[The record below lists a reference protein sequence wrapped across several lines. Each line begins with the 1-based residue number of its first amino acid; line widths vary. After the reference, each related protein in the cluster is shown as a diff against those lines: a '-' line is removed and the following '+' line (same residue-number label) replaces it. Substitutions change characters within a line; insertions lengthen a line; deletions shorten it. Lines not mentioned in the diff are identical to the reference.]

1 MGASA
6 HAGRHG
12 STRVFA
18 DAGGLLGVLGGR
30 GTGHGDGD
38 GTERF
43 DVVKPG
49 DAKAVE
55 QLFNDAAP
63 TYDRLNDWL
72 SFGLHRQWKR
82 QMLLQLSPQR
92 GERWLD
98 LCCGTG
104 DLALALGRRL
114 RPGGQVIGV
123 DAAAAPLA
131 VAADRSAQ
139 EPWLPVVWRQGDA
152 LALDLPDASA
162 DGAVMAYGLRN
173 LSDPAA
179 GLRELRRVLRRDG
192 RAGLLD
198 FNRLPAGSTAAA
210 FQRTYLRRVVVP
222 VAARAGLEEHYAY
235 LEASLARFPNGSEQ
249 EALALQAGFQEARH
263 RPVAGGL
270 MGLLIVK
277 A

>member
-1 MGASA
+1 M
-6 HAGRHG
+6 
-12 STRVFA
+12 
-18 DAGGLLGVLGGR
+18 
-30 GTGHGDGD
+30 
-38 GTERF
+38 
-43 DVVKPG
+43 KPG
-49 DAKAVE
+49 DAEAVE

-131 VAADRSAQ
+131 VAAGRSAR
-139 EPWLPVVWRQGDA
+139 EPWLPIVWRQGDA

-179 GLRELRRVLRRDG
+179 GLRNCAASCVGMAELACWISTGYQRGRRLPRFSALICAAWWCRLRRVPAWKSTTPTWRPAS
-192 RAGLLD
+192 RASPMD
-198 FNRLPAGSTAAA
+198 RNRKTC
-210 FQRTYLRRVVVP
+210 
-222 VAARAGLEEHYAY
+222 
-235 LEASLARFPNGSEQ
+235 
-249 EALALQAGFQEARH
+249 
-263 RPVAGGL
+263 VAGGL
-270 MGLLIVK
+270 PAGPSS
-277 A
+277 ARRRWPDGAADREG

>member
-1 MGASA
+1 M
-6 HAGRHG
+6 
-12 STRVFA
+12 
-18 DAGGLLGVLGGR
+18 
-30 GTGHGDGD
+30 
-38 GTERF
+38 
-43 DVVKPG
+43 KPG
-49 DAKAVE
+49 DAEAVE

-72 SFGLHRQWKR
+72 SLGLHRQWKR
-82 QMLLQLSPQR
+82 QMLLQLCPLR

-131 VAADRSAQ
+131 VAAGRSAR
-139 EPWLPVVWRQGDA
+139 EPWLPVVWMQGDA

-173 LSDPAA
+173 LSDPAV
-179 GLRELRRVLRRDG
+179 GLRELRRVLRADG

-198 FNRLPAGSTAAA
+198 FNRLPAESTVAA

-270 MGLLIVK
+270 MGLLVLK